1 MRMDF
6 DVASLMPN
14 SQAQLMTQINIA
26 LLAKNLDTVK
36 TLGDATVQM
45 MEQSVAPHLGSQ
57 FNMTV

>member
-1 MRMDF
+1 MDF